1 MTIHLKDGQKTKLLE
16 MQINLHL
23 QKSLSTIFI
32 KIPELDDALFPF
44 FLPLSDTY
52 LPVVFQ
58 VLVLISY

>member
-16 MQINLHL
+16 MQINLYL

-32 KIPELDDALFPF
+32 KIPMHVDASFPF
-44 FLPLSDTY
+44 FLPLSNTY
-52 LPVVFQ
+52 LPVGFQ